1 MWDGDIALQAPW
13 GAVGGNLHGRRR
25 SWSLHLREQQQQ
37 QQTLL
42 FRKSGVCLCWL
53 IDVSI
58 HSTRVPSLLGDAAH
72 PGCPRSLT
80 YRSFLEA
87 PRQTHLAVRLPHS
100 FSPLSPTTAEMT
112 IAVLDCFV
120 WKRTNMHL
128 ATLN

>member
-1 MWDGDIALQAPW
+1 MWGGDIALQAPW

-37 QQTLL
+37 TLL

-58 HSTRVPSLLGDAAH
+58 HSARVPSLLDGAAH
-72 PGCPRSLT
+72 PGCLRSLT
-80 YRSFLEA
+80 YRSFLEM

-100 FSPLSPTTAEMT
+100 FSPLSPVTAEMT
-112 IAVLDCFV
+112 ITALDCFV